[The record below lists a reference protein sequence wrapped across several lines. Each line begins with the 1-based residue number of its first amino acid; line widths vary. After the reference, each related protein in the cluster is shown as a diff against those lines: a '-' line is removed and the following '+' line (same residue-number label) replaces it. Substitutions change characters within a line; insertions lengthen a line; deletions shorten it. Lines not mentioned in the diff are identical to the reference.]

1 MATEEIKIT
10 ISGKTFTLNVDSTKR
25 ELYHLAERTLNS
37 AIVKFEKKSLDG
49 LRPQDIVALAA
60 FEFVISNIN
69 LRQQSEIGST
79 EYDALDAIDRRIE
92 EYLND
97 LNIEKSNE

>member
-37 AIVKFEKKSLDG
+37 AILKFEKRNFDG
-49 LRPQDIVALAA
+49 LRPQDVVALAA

-69 LRQQSEIGST
+69 LRQQSEIDSA
-79 EYDALDAIDRRIE
+79 ECDALNAIDRRIE

-97 LNIEKSNE
+97 LNVEKNAE